1 MKAFRKKQKDEAQ
14 LAMAKRG
21 RAERKKEKSSK
32 TQKLPQKYDASEER
46 RDNPFIPSNADIEN
60 IDIKDP
66 NYLSTIATYLAS
78 NRSSEDINVIDKE
91 VE

>member
-1 MKAFRKKQKDEAQ
+1 MENIWIAIIGFFKDIIVAIIG
-14 LAMAKRG
+14 LF
-21 RAERKKEKSSK
+21 KKEKSSK